1 MTESPVLLRCPSC
14 GAVNRVPAARLAE
27 HPKCGKCRA
36 PLSFPKAPV
45 NVTDATFPREVLQWP
60 GAVLV
65 QFWSSRCGVCRSM
78 APAVQ
83 EVARTRAGRLKVA
96 LVNVD
101 TEQSLARRFGIQGV
115 PAFLLYRNGV
125 KVNEITGGMQEHQL
139 ESWIDTSS

>member
-1 MTESPVLLRCPSC
+1 
-14 GAVNRVPAARLAE
+14 
-27 HPKCGKCRA
+27 
-36 PLSFPKAPV
+36 
-45 NVTDATFPREVLQWP
+45 
-60 GAVLV
+60 
-65 QFWSSRCGVCRSM
+65 
-78 APAVQ
+78 